1 MLLVIASNFFYLVAS
16 LRTEQ
21 WKIGATTN
29 SRQIDKQADKHAIF
43 VAVMCGLADSRLSMQ
58 HLFRRRQTM
67 AIMANNR
74 KTKFGS
80 DDTFDLWTIL
90 SYTDNNIDLDGLLSY
105 N

>member
-1 MLLVIASNFFYLVAS
+1 MASIRAF
-16 LRTEQ
+16 RTEQ
-21 WKIGATTN
+21 WKIGATIN

-43 VAVMCGLADSRLSMQ
+43 VAVMCGQADSRLSVQ
-58 HLFRRRQTM
+58 RLFRQHRTM

-80 DDTFDLWTIL
+80 YDTFDLWTIL
-90 SYTDNNIDLDGLLSY
+90 SYTDNNIDLDRLLSY